1 MKIHDINHESNQG
14 FEKTVKITERI
25 EVEIEDP
32 EILEYIRRVGI
43 NNVYLVGGT
52 VRDILTG
59 KKPKDLDFV
68 VTDFGKALNLAKEM
82 KMLKGDNKLYE
93 YMKSLK
99 NRS

>member
-1 MKIHDINHESNQG
+1 MKIHGLNQESKQG
-14 FEKTVKITERI
+14 FEETVKNTERI

-32 EILEYIRRVGI
+32 KILEYIRKVGI
-43 NNVYLVGGT
+43 NSVYLVGGT

-68 VTDFGKALNLAKEM
+68 ATDFDKALNLAKEM